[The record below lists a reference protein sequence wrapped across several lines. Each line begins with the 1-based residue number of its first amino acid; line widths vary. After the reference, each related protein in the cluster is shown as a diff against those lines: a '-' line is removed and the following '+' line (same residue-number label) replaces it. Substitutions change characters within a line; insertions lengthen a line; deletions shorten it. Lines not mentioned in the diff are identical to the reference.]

1 MSVNNDFQT
10 AETQHLTSEEEHPI
24 DNYIRKEIY
33 PNMWC
38 AGCGIGTAMQ
48 AFIKGVN
55 IAGIP
60 WNKVVIVCGIGCTG
74 RVHMYLKTDCYHT
87 THGRAIPF
95 ATGLK
100 LMRPDLHVVIISGDG
115 DLFAIGGNH
124 FIHAAR
130 RNIPIHV
137 IAINNFN
144 YGMTGGQGGPTT
156 PSKAKTTTTPHGN
169 FEHPFNIPILATS
182 CGAVYVARWTT
193 LDVRRLKNSI
203 AESLKKEGFTCIE
216 VIAPCPTSYGRPN
229 QIGDAREEMLYY
241 LESEELKP
249 PNWLSYESA
258 TPEDIEIGLRTKIA
272 VGKFTDIDKPNFFDL
287 YKEVYPNHKLS
298 GYARR

>member
-1 MSVNNDFQT
+1 MD
-10 AETQHLTSEEEHPI
+10 ASEARAVDGPPT
-24 DNYIRKEIY
+24 DGYIREGTY
-33 PNMWC
+33 PNIWC
-38 AGCGIGTAMQ
+38 PGCGIGTAMQ

-55 IAGIP
+55 RAGIP
-60 WNKVVIVCGIGCTG
+60 WNKVAVVCGIGCTG

-100 LMRPDLHVVIISGDG
+100 LARPDLHVVVFSGDG

-137 IAINNFN
+137 VAVNNFN

-156 PSKAKTTTTPHGN
+156 PTRARSTTTPEGN
-169 FEHPFNIPILATS
+169 YEHPFNIPALAAT

-193 LDVRRLKNSI
+193 LDVRRLRDSVTCAMQKD
-203 AESLKKEGFTCIE
+203 GFTCIE
-216 VIAPCPTSYGRPN
+216 VISPCPVSYGRPN
-229 QIGDAREEMLYY
+229 QIGDAREEMLHYMA
-241 LESEELKP
+241 SEELKP
-249 PNWLSYESA
+249 PNWLIYESA
-258 TPEDIEIGLRTKIA
+258 KPDDISIGLKTKIA
-272 VGKFTDIDKPNFFDL
+272 VGNFVDISKPNFFDL
-287 YKEVYPNHKLS
+287 YGEIYPGHRL
-298 GYARR
+298 GRREPPVRAGTG